1 MSLRKNQSIFA
12 LNISK
17 LIIYAYESGYEI
29 TLGEAYRTKSQ
40 QYLYFEGYNI
50 IKLGSDLKL
59 AKTDPKSKTMFSK
72 HLKKLALDIN
82 VFKDGRLLD
91 KNDKE
96 LFKPLAEYWK
106 SLNPNNTC
114 GYYWGW
120 DYNHFQMSA

>member
-17 LIIYAYESGYEI
+17 LIVYAYESGYEI

-50 IKLGSDLKL
+50 MKLGSDLKL

-106 SLNPNNTC
+106 SLNPKNTC